1 MIISK
6 ESFAQYVYNLM
17 PEIYRTEDAKHSY
30 VLKKYIDAVIEGGY
44 GHLVEKLNSFT
55 GITNAETCPENLFPY
70 LFESR
75 GLTYQKSINIKYQ
88 RKILAN
94 LGELNK
100 RRGTYA
106 SIRYLVKALT
116 NLEIEMENE
125 KLSSGGHI
133 TTRNLHIRLLV
144 DSLKQVV
151 DMENSVLVVQ
161 NYIKSQVPYN
171 ITPLVVAAVKVQVLE
186 NEMYRGTAISYGK
199 SYVLTPSNL

>member
-1 MIISK
+1 MILNK
-6 ESFAQYVYNLM
+6 ELFTLYVYNLM
-17 PEIYRTEDAKHSY
+17 PEIYRTEDAKNDY
-30 VLKKYIDAVIEGGY
+30 VLKRFIASLVDGGY
-44 GHLVEKLNSFT
+44 AHMIDKLNGFT

-75 GLTYQKSINIKYQ
+75 GLTYQKSIDTKYQ

-125 KLSSGGHI
+125 KLYSGGHI
-133 TTRNLHIRLLV
+133 IQRNFHIRLLV
-144 DSLKQVV
+144 DSLQQVV
-151 DMENSVLVVQ
+151 NMENSVLVVQ
-161 NYIKSQVPYN
+161 NYIESQVPYN
-171 ITPLVVAAVKVQVLE
+171 ITPLVVAAVKVQILK

-199 SYVLTPSNL
+199 SYILKPSNL